1 MKKLLFVMVLA
12 LLVSLPLHAVDVDW
26 GGLFYHYTFWWQNA
40 DFDSDL
46 PVDGGDGDMHY
57 YMHADIHA
65 TADFGDGVTVFVKIG
80 DWGNFGRH
88 PIYGIGPHGLDAHI
102 MAAYVSAQNLFES
115 PIGFTAGIIP
125 VLYGDI
131 AFDGGENGFAGL
143 KFNVVTDMFALDLFS
158 YRMIEAGGMV
168 YIGGPDPGPDM
179 DLHGAWAT
187 IMLPDANI
195 EINGFGFLGKYGEDS
210 PMWVGARSTGKP
222 IEDLYYVAD
231 FAMMMGSYGP
241 EGAEVDYGGMY
252 YSARLKYTFVPVT
265 FGGGYYYFSGDDAT
279 TADKDEGYYSPTG
292 GPYVNDFYKGWPG
305 FGPAYTLRSPYGFNL
320 VEPDLNVINAFVAY
334 GAEMFNIRGDWF
346 MYSKVEG
353 DPTDMG
359 MEIAVHAWINLS
371 EQFGFGATGGYWMPG
386 DYFAPDEDAM
396 LAGYFYIYKPF

>member
-12 LLVSLPLHAVDVDW
+12 LLVSFPLHAVDVDW

-40 DFDSDL
+40 DFNSD
-46 PVDGGDGDMHY
+46 VDDGDMHY
-57 YMHADIHA
+57 YMHADVHA
-65 TADFGDGVTVFVKIG
+65 TADFGDGVTAFVQIG

-88 PIYGIGPHGLDAHI
+88 AIYGIGPHGLGAHL

-131 AFDGGENGFAGL
+131 AFDGGENGFTGL

-158 YRMIEAGGMV
+158 FREIEYGGMT
-168 YIGGPDPGPDM
+168 YMMYGMAGDPGPDQ

-195 EINGFGFLGKYGEDS
+195 EINGFGFYGKMGDDT
-210 PMWVGARSTGKP
+210 PMWVGARSTGTP
-222 IEDLYYVAD
+222 IEGLSYVAD
-231 FAMMMGSYGP
+231 FAMMMGSD
-241 EGAEVDYGGMY
+241 AADVDYSGMY
-252 YSARLKYTFVPVT
+252 YSARAKYTFVPVT
-265 FGGGYYYFSGDDAT
+265 FGGGYYYFSGDDVAT
-279 TADKDEGYYSPTG
+279 TEYEGYFSPTG
-292 GPYVNDFYKGWPG
+292 GPYANDFYKGWPG
-305 FGPAYTLRSPYGFNL
+305 FGPAYTLWSPYGFNL
-320 VEPDLNVINAFVAY
+320 VEPNLTVINAFVAY
-334 GAEMFNIRGDWF
+334 SAEMFNIRGDWF
-346 MYSKVEG
+346 MYSLAEG

-359 MEIAVHAWINLS
+359 MEIAVHAWLNLS

-386 DYFAPDEDAM
+386 DAFAFEDAM
-396 LAGYFYIYKPF
+396 MAGYFYIYKPF